1 MGAQPG
7 GGASNPFCSRVTGN
21 NRRRCSS
28 RRMPFTSSP
37 LLPGRCRA
45 AASMILTLTFCVMQC
60 FWHPLEP
67 TDSGINLAID
77 KASLGVTIA
86 FTVEI
91 VIKCLAWG
99 FVLDDGESLG
109 GAWEACTA
117 RLRGACAL
125 CLRAGSAPERDAQL
139 DRLMSARRA
148 RNLQLPERPGPLPP
162 PRPPEL
168 QRGQPSELLPPW
180 PSGQMQPEASQ
191 QLSEQLEVEAPQQ
204 QQCRRD
210 DYGRPS
216 AAQPDVA
223 GQQHTA
229 PNGGVLDPAVTV
241 VVVDGRASVDLTLP
255 AGQPN
260 GEPAAATAAD
270 GSAGGG
276 AAQQPRQMSAL
287 ERRRSR
293 KWQRRRPFLRD
304 GWNRLDFV
312 VIIASWITFLP
323 GVGNGAAAARSL
335 RLLLALR
342 SITLFPG
349 MKVGPC
355 ACASG
360 RRAAAACLA
369 KQLPGRTPPA
379 GADPPPARR
388 CPGPEPLPELLL
400 SVCRPAPPPCCTR
413 CQCWSRFASRPFS

>member
-1 MGAQPG
+1 
-7 GGASNPFCSRVTGN
+7 
-21 NRRRCSS
+21 
-28 RRMPFTSSP
+28 
-37 LLPGRCRA
+37 
-45 AASMILTLTFCVMQC
+45 MILTLTFCVMQC